1 MTPLKIA
8 LFADTWLPNT
18 NGVVYSMINEVR
30 ALQDQH
36 EFVLFVPKE
45 QEVYLDGRPDIRSVE
60 FRSIAF
66 PAYPGYN
73 IALPDGKLREIMR
86 KERFD
91 LVHSHT
97 PFSMWLMAKL
107 LARVQKIPFIQT
119 FHTWISEYA
128 GHFLGGFAEAQVRWL
143 GQPMS
148 WWITRFVHNGAD
160 ASITP
165 SKVLKMELER
175 HGITSPIYSVPS
187 AISPVFFKRKFTEFQ
202 REELKAQFKERFNIP
217 KDSTLLM
224 YVGRVSFEKRL
235 QLLLHLTK
243 RLQTYSND
251 IYFAV
256 VGDGPHLQSYRRL
269 ARKLKVQDRA
279 IFTGFI
285 DHYSLPRVYSAADL
299 FVAPSDTETQG
310 LTLVEA
316 MSQRVPII
324 SVKAGGVID
333 YIRHEK
339 NGLFVPPRDVE
350 ALEEAVKRLL
360 TDSALS
366 EQLRRGSYQT
376 AQNYNPHVFAKRLNR
391 VFEIAIENHKASR

>member
-1 MTPLKIA
+1 MKIA

-66 PAYPGYN
+66 PGYPGYN
-73 IALPDGKLREIMR
+73 IALPDSKLRKIIQ

-148 WWITRFVHNGAD
+148 WWITRFAHNGAD

-165 SKVLKMELER
+165 SKILKLELER
-175 HGITSPIYSVPS
+175 HDITSPIFPVPS
-187 AISPVFFKRKFTEFQ
+187 AISSVFFKRKFTEFQ
-202 REELKAQFKERFNIP
+202 KEELKVQFKERFGIP
-217 KDSTLLM
+217 RDSTLLM

-235 QLLLHLTK
+235 ELLLHLTK
-243 RLQTYSND
+243 RLQAYNSD

-256 VGDGPHLQSYRRL
+256 VGDGPHLQSYRKL
-269 ARKLKVQDRA
+269 ARKLRVQNRA
-279 IFTGFI
+279 IFTGFV

-316 MSQRVPII
+316 MSQRTPVI

-339 NGLFVPPRDVE
+339 NGLFVPPRDVK

-366 EQLRRGSYQT
+366 EKLGNEGYQT
-376 AQNYNPHVFAKRLNR
+376 AQNYTPQVFAERLNKI
-391 VFEIAIENHKASR
+391 FDFAIENHKAFR

>member
-1 MTPLKIA
+1 MPILRITIQRISFKAFKEMSLIAEPAVYPLKIA

-30 ALQDQH
+30 ALQHQH

-45 QEVYLDGRPDIRSVE
+45 QEVYLNGRPDLRCVE

-73 IALPDGKLREIMR
+73 IALPDGKLRKIIR

-107 LARVQKIPFIQT
+107 LARVQKIPFVQT

-143 GQPMS
+143 GQPPS
-148 WWITRFVHNGAD
+148 WWITRFAHNGAN

-165 SKVLKMELER
+165 SKILKKELER
-175 HGITSPIYSVPS
+175 HGVTSPVYSVPS
-187 AISPVFFKRKFTEFQ
+187 AISAVFFKRKFTELQ
-202 REELKAQFKERFNIP
+202 RDELKVQFKERFNIP
-217 KDSTLLM
+217 NDSTLLM

-235 QLLLHLTK
+235 DLLLHLVK
-243 RLQTYSND
+243 RLQAFDNS
-251 IYFAV
+251 IYFTI
-256 VGDGPHLQSYRRL
+256 VGDGPHLHSYQKL

-279 IFTGFI
+279 FFTGFI
-285 DHYSLPRVYSAADL
+285 NHYSLPRVYSAADL
-299 FVAPSDTETQG
+299 FIAPSDTETQG

-316 MSQRVPII
+316 MSQRVPVI
-324 SVKAGGVID
+324 SVKAGGVQD
-333 YIRHEK
+333 YICHEK
-339 NGLFVPPRDVE
+339 NGIFVPPRDVG
-350 ALEEAVKRLL
+350 ALEKAVKRVLN
-360 TDSALS
+360 DS
-366 EQLRRGSYQT
+366 T
-376 AQNYNPHVFAKRLNR
+376 
-391 VFEIAIENHKASR
+391 

>member
-1 MTPLKIA
+1 MVSLLKIA

-45 QEVYLDGRPDIRSVE
+45 QEVYLDGRPDVRCVE
-60 FRSIAF
+60 FRSVAF
-66 PAYPGYN
+66 PGYPGYN
-73 IALPDGKLREIMR
+73 IALPDGKLREAIR

-97 PFSMWLMAKL
+97 PFSMWLMAKI
-107 LARVQKIPFIQT
+107 LARVQKLPFIQT

-148 WWITRFVHNGAD
+148 WWITRSAHNGAD
-160 ASITP
+160 ATIAP
-165 SKVLKMELER
+165 SKILKLELER
-175 HGITSPIYSVPS
+175 HGVTSPIYAIPS
-187 AISPVFFKRKFTEFQ
+187 AISSVFFKRRFTEFQ
-202 REELKAQFKERFNIP
+202 RDEVKIQFKERFNIP
-217 KDSTLLM
+217 KESTLLM

-235 QLLLHLTK
+235 ELLLNLMK
-243 RLQTYSND
+243 RLRSFDDT
-251 IYFAV
+251 IYFAI
-256 VGDGPHLQSYRRL
+256 VGDGPHLQSYQKL
-269 ARKLKVQDRA
+269 ARKLKVQDRV
-279 IFTGFI
+279 IFTGFVN
-285 DHYSLPRVYSAADL
+285 HYSLPRVYSAADL
-299 FVAPSDTETQG
+299 FIAPSDTETQG

-316 MSQRVPII
+316 MSQRVPVI
-324 SVKAGGVID
+324 SVKAGGVQD

-350 ALEEAVKRLL
+350 ALEKAVKRLL
-360 TDSALS
+360 ADAALN
-366 EQLRRGSYQT
+366 EQLRNGGYQT
-376 AQNYNPHVFAKRLNR
+376 SQEFTLKGFAKRINK
-391 VFEIAIENHKASR
+391 VFEDISD